1 MEKETR
7 LVYNRSGRQ
16 GKEKS
21 DEGGQI
27 VKATR
32 YKTDQSEGCNGQH
45 HKCDYYCCMLSMKVL
60 VNPVPGKRKKIE
72 FFNFVLIIS

>member
-7 LVYNRSGRQ
+7 LVHNRSGRQ

-27 VKATR
+27 VKTTR
-32 YKTDQSEGCNGQH
+32 YKTDQSEA
-45 HKCDYYCCMLSMKVL
+45 M
-60 VNPVPGKRKKIE
+60 
-72 FFNFVLIIS
+72 